1 MNKMRWVVAAIL
13 AFSLAG
19 VPALYAAQTIQEDS
33 VFDRMG
39 DWFATLGK
47 APVEKDAILTQRKA
61 DRLGKRTGE
70 VIVED
75 ASRVGEAGRRGAQQV
90 GEALERSSERTQD
103 GVTEPQTNP

>member
-1 MNKMRWVVAAIL
+1 MNKMRWAVAAIL

-19 VPALYAAQTIQEDS
+19 APAVYAAQSVSEDN
-33 VFDRMG
+33 VFDRVG

-47 APVEKDAILTQRKA
+47 GPNERDAIIAQRRA
-61 DRLGKRTGE
+61 ERLGKRTGE

-75 ASRVGEAGRRGAQQV
+75 VSRVGEAGRRGAQQV

-103 GVTEPQTNP
+103 GVTDPQTNP